1 MRPIRWMRIPG
12 AARLSLLTSSLLLA
26 GCVAT
31 PGPQVQGSGR
41 CDDSAL
47 DWAVGQPADET
58 TLRRLSKESGAGLVN
73 PIGPDSIRRGD
84 RRDDRLR
91 VYLDAAN
98 LIQAARCE

>member
-1 MRPIRWMRIPG
+1 MRPIRWTRVPG
-12 AARLSLLTSSLLLA
+12 ARWWLPASSLLLA
-26 GCVAT
+26 GCLAT

-47 DWAVGQPADET
+47 GWAVGQPADEA
-58 TLRRLSKESGAGLVN
+58 TLRRLSRESGAGLVN
-73 PIGPDSIRRGD
+73 PVGPDSVSRGD